1 MTTNKALVEIIV
13 PAADKKFDLYI
24 PFESKMSQ
32 ISFLVSAALSELSDG
47 KFKGS
52 ENSIICD
59 ADSGVIL
66 DVNMTVAELGIR
78 NGSKLML
85 I

>member
-1 MTTNKALVEIIV
+1 MNKVLVEIAL
-13 PAADKKFDLYI
+13 PAAGMSFDVYI
-24 PFESKMSQ
+24 PLESRMSEVRT
-32 ISFLVSAALSELSDG
+32 LVTGVLSELSDG

-52 ENSIICD
+52 ESTLICD
-59 ADSGVIL
+59 AGSGIIFNI
-66 DVNMTVAELGIR
+66 NMTVAGLGIR

>member
-1 MTTNKALVEIIV
+1 MNKALVEV
-13 PAADKKFDLYI
+13 VLPAADKKFDVYI
-24 PFESKMSQ
+24 PLESRMSE
-32 ISFLVSAALSELSDG
+32 IRLLVSSLISELSDG

-52 ENSIICD
+52 DSSVLCD
-59 ADSGVIL
+59 AESGIIFNI
-66 DVNMTVAELGIR
+66 NMIAAELGIK